1 MSTTEQI
8 EERIREF
15 GRRIIKH
22 ARIAERNEW
31 LAAAVEDSSRKDAS
45 EQHDALAHSLIEDL
59 IHYLHEETN
68 IGEDL
73 E

>member
-1 MSTTEQI
+1 MKTTEQI

-22 ARIAERNEW
+22 AQVAERNQW
-31 LAAAVEDSSRKDAS
+31 MAATAEDSRYKDAG
-45 EQHDALAHSLIEDL
+45 EQHEATAYSLIEGL